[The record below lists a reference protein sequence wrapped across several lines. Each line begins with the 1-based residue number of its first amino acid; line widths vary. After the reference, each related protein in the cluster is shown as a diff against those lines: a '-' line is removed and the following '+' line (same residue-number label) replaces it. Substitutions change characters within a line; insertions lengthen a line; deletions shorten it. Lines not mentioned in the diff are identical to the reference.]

1 MLPSPADSFRRR
13 LYLAENGAQRFLG
26 SDAVALSSMCPS
38 CVIADPRGMLGVPL
52 AAARDAQSSRVVG
65 AFNHTLVP
73 SDPPSRGKKPAIHT
87 RASGRLNSPVLSR
100 SPTDKKRAF
109 TSVEP

>member
-1 MLPSPADSFRRR
+1 MLVFFFLLFLITRVRASPRRLPFGGR
-13 LYLAENGAQRFLG
+13 LYLEENGAQRFLG

-73 SDPPSRGKKPAIHT
+73 SDPPSRGKAVRRPCIPPHHA
-87 RASGRLNSPVLSR
+87 P
-100 SPTDKKRAF
+100 
-109 TSVEP
+109 